1 MLLKGKSLLIL
12 NIMSDGVNP
21 ILGGI
26 MSVLG
31 GATTIAQID
40 SNEHMANKTN
50 RFNERMLQKQMDYNS
65 AMYERQLSDNLKYSD
80 PQFLRARLENAGYN
94 AGVLA
99 SGGNVGQAVNSP
111 QAQGVTPPRGTAIP
125 LDYSGFA
132 DTIGAAT
139 DFALRARMNQS
150 EIAKINAETDQL
162 RIENKYRAQ
171 KLLSEIGEKLATTKD
186 ANARAATEDLLR
198 SIRKDMLTQEVATSQ
213 EQARKI
219 AVERRG
225 IIIEN
230 AMKSAQLQVL
240 PQQLRIS
247 LANGVADLALKKAN
261 KQLTSAQASHELRKL
276 VETNIRSEI
285 ARKQLQ
291 WDSRTLEKRVKM
303 VTAELE
309 RLLNNRGAQG
319 SLGSIASS
327 FGVSLGD
334 LFR

>member
-1 MLLKGKSLLIL
+1 MA
-12 NIMSDGVNP
+12 DGVNP

-40 SNEHMANKTN
+40 ANQSTANKTN
-50 RFNERMLQKQMDYNS
+50 RFNERMLQKQLDYNT

-80 PQFLRARLENAGYN
+80 PQFLRSRLENAGYN

-111 QAQGVTPPRGTAIP
+111 QAQGVNPPRGTAIP
-125 LDYSGFA
+125 LDYSGFV

-139 DFALRARMNQS
+139 DLALRARMNQS

-230 AMKSAQLQVL
+230 AMKSTQLQFL
-240 PQQLRIS
+240 PQQLRLQIS
-247 LANGVADLALKKAN
+247 NGAADIALKKAQQ
-261 KQLTSAQASHELRKL
+261 KMTETEVKHEVRKMINT
-276 VETNIRSEI
+276 VIEGQG
-285 ARKQLQ
+285 KQLQ
-291 WDSRTLEKRVKM
+291 VQFDKQTFNKRLYRLEKEIESIIYHARD
-303 VTAELE
+303 TSLWGGAFNIINQLG
-309 RLLNNRGAQG
+309 NNPD
-319 SLGSIASS
+319 
-327 FGVSLGD
+327 FK
-334 LFR
+334 

>member
-1 MLLKGKSLLIL
+1 MA
-12 NIMSDGVNP
+12 DGVNP

-31 GATTIAQID
+31 GASTIAQID
-40 SNEHMANKTN
+40 ANQSSENKAN
-50 RFNERMLQKQMDYNS
+50 RFNERMLQKQMDYNTE
-65 AMYERQLSDNLKYSD
+65 MYERQLSDSLKYSD

-99 SGGNVGQAVNSP
+99 SGSNVGQAVNSP

-198 SIRKDMLTQEVATSQ
+198 SIRKDMLTQEVVTSQ

-230 AMKSAQLQVL
+230 AMKSTQLQFL
-240 PQQLRIS
+240 PQQLRLQIS
-247 LANGVADLALKKAN
+247 NGAADIALKKAQQ
-261 KQLTSAQASHELRKL
+261 KMTETEVKHEVRKMINT
-276 VETNIRSEI
+276 VIEGQG
-285 ARKQLQ
+285 KQLQ
-291 WDSRTLEKRVKM
+291 VQFDKQTFNKRLYQLEKEIESIIYHARDTSLWGG
-303 VTAELE
+303 VTNIINQLG
-309 RLLNNRGAQG
+309 NNPD
-319 SLGSIASS
+319 
-327 FGVSLGD
+327 FK
-334 LFR
+334 